1 MSWLRLTKNPIP
13 RILGMDNKVYT
24 KDPRVSVIHDSE
36 DPKLKE
42 VFYIV
47 ILINSIGLKNVPFKT
62 QFLSKINLHF
72 RFLFFA
78 FAILV
83 CQMVVDMNVKSRPTQ
98 EEKELEVGQSITSY
112 L

>member
-42 VFYIV
+42 VFHIV
-47 ILINSIGLKNVPFKT
+47 ILIDRRGLLDIKNVTLNSNF
-62 QFLSKINLHF
+62 
-72 RFLFFA
+72 
-78 FAILV
+78 
-83 CQMVVDMNVKSRPTQ
+83 VKDKS
-98 EEKELEVGQSITSY
+98 SF
-112 L
+112 

>member
-42 VFYIV
+42 VFHIV
-47 ILINSIGLKNVPFKT
+47 ILIDRRGLLSLKM
-62 QFLSKINLHF
+62 FLLKLKF
-72 RFLFFA
+72 
-78 FAILV
+78 
-83 CQMVVDMNVKSRPTQ
+83 CQR
-98 EEKELEVGQSITSY
+98 
-112 L
+112 